1 MTRAVATVAAVA
13 KPPLAPN
20 DIALLIEQ
28 LREEGALLQHQE
40 NTLLIRPTHWQ
51 QVDSLSPTG
60 KPCCF
65 FCKQT
70 KTVMTMALV
79 GRRDGRNFGYGRQLS
94 YAGPQA
100 LRDLFT
106 GGHFA
111 TVIAHSDRW
120 QAFVRWCR
128 SEDGPGYNDARQ
140 IDRQTLQDYAAY
152 LRQQIQQGE
161 LCIATAQN
169 RLSSVNRT
177 LAALRGELNVRIASP
192 SQALGQQRS
201 NVRTR
206 APDGQDYQQV
216 QRVLEALGEQQYR
229 RVAAIVLLA
238 RTTGMRLREAILAD
252 LPRLQREA
260 EHLGRINIQDGTK
273 GGRSGASAQR
283 WVIANEAV
291 KAALQF
297 ARHAA
302 PTGSRNLLARNESY
316 AAFLQQTVLPT
327 RETLHR
333 QELKGFHELR
343 AAYACER
350 YEQLTGHA
358 APVNGGHC
366 YRIDPDLDRQARL
379 QISLELGHNR
389 IDVVSAYI
397 GGRA

>member
-1 MTRAVATVAAVA
+1 
-13 KPPLAPN
+13 
-20 DIALLIEQ
+20 
-28 LREEGALLQHQE
+28 
-40 NTLLIRPTHWQ
+40 
-51 QVDSLSPTG
+51 
-60 KPCCF
+60 
-65 FCKQT
+65 
-70 KTVMTMALV
+70 MALV
-79 GRRDGRNFGYGRQLS
+79 GRREGRNFGYGRQLS

-100 LRDLFT
+100 LKDLFA

-111 TVIAHSDRW
+111 TVKAHSDRW

-177 LAALRGELNVRIASP
+177 LATLRGDQDVRIASP

-201 NVRTR
+201 SVRTH
-206 APDGQDYQQV
+206 APDGQDHQQV
-216 QRVLEALGEQQYR
+216 RRVLEALGELQCV

-238 RTTGMRLREAILAD
+238 RTSGMRLREAILAD

-273 GGRSGASAQR
+273 GGRSGASAPR
-283 WVIANEAV
+283 WVVANEAV
-291 KAALQF
+291 KAALQL
-297 ARHAA
+297 ARHAS
-302 PTGSRNLLARNESY
+302 PTGSHNLLARDESY
-316 AAFLQQTVLPT
+316 AAFLQQTVLPA
-327 RETLHR
+327 RETLHE
-333 QELKGFHELR
+333 QGLKGFYELR

-366 YRIDPDLDRQARL
+366 YHIDRDLDQQAR
-379 QISLELGHNR
+379 QKISIELGHNR